1 MASPMVKDLLKYV
14 GRSLP
19 KDRTLRDIMRKAYYV
34 PETKHC
40 DELFKEMSESH
51 VQMAIVVDEYGGTA
65 GLVTLE
71 DVLESIVG
79 NIQDEYDNE
88 DEEISKIND
97 TTFTIDGI
105 TDLDEVD
112 ELIGA
117 DLPEGDYDTLGGF
130 ITSQLG
136 FLPGD
141 GEMNVVEYENIRFT
155 VLSVE
160 ERRIGKVRVEILPP
174 KGRHL
179 WKSRMQAKKNAAAC
193 CTSGMRKKQAK
204 RMLSRRIKLLSFLHH
219 KTKKARC
226 IVVCSVP
233 FYPCFFRQA
242 AAFFSACSGGS
253 SSGISLSFS
262 SSLRRLRS

>member
-1 MASPMVKDLLKYV
+1 
-14 GRSLP
+14 
-19 KDRTLRDIMRKAYYV
+19 MRKAYYV

-136 FLPGD
+136 
-141 GEMNVVEYENIRFT
+141 
-155 VLSVE
+155 
-160 ERRIGKVRVEILPP
+160 KVRVEILPQGEAP
-174 KGRHL
+174 VEEPDAGE
-179 WKSRMQAKKNAAAC
+179 KK
-193 CTSGMRKKQAK
+193 R
-204 RMLSRRIKLLSFLHH
+204 
-219 KTKKARC
+219 
-226 IVVCSVP
+226 
-233 FYPCFFRQA
+233 
-242 AAFFSACSGGS
+242 
-253 SSGISLSFS
+253 
-262 SSLRRLRS
+262 RRLLHERDAEETSEENAEPKD

>member
-1 MASPMVKDLLKYV
+1 MKKKGVIENTQKEMINNIFEFDDMDVGDIMTHRTEMFAVEVDDPLEDVVKISMEEGYSRIPVYDDDPDNIIGIAYVKDLLKYV

-34 PETKHC
+34 PETKRC

-88 DEEISKIND
+88 DEEICKIND

-136 FLPGD
+136 FLP
-141 GEMNVVEYENIRFT
+141 ET
-155 VLSVE
+155 
-160 ERRIGKVRVEILPP
+160 GK
-174 KGRHL
+174 
-179 WKSRMQAKKNAAAC
+179 
-193 CTSGMRKKQAK
+193 
-204 RMLSRRIKLLSFLHH
+204 
-219 KTKKARC
+219 
-226 IVVCSVP
+226 
-233 FYPCFFRQA
+233 
-242 AAFFSACSGGS
+242 
-253 SSGISLSFS
+253 
-262 SSLRRLRS
+262 

>member
-1 MASPMVKDLLKYV
+1 M
-14 GRSLP
+14 
-19 KDRTLRDIMRKAYYV
+19 
-34 PETKHC
+34 
-40 DELFKEMSESH
+40 
-51 VQMAIVVDEYGGTA
+51 QMAIVVDEYGGTA

-160 ERRIGKVRVEILPP
+160 ERRIGKVRVEILPQGEAP
-174 KGRHL
+174 VEEPDAGEKKTPPLVARAGCGR
-179 WKSRMQAKKNAAAC
+179 N
-193 CTSGMRKKQAK
+193 K
-204 RMLSRRIKLLSFLHH
+204 RRE
-219 KTKKARC
+219 C
-226 IVVCSVP
+226 
-233 FYPCFFRQA
+233 
-242 AAFFSACSGGS
+242 
-253 SSGISLSFS
+253 
-262 SSLRRLRS
+262 